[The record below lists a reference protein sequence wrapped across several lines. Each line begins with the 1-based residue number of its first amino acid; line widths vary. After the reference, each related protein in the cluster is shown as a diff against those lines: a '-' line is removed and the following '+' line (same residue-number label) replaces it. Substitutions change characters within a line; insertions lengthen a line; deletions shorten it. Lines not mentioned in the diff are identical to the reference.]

1 VSRIKGESAGRTVF
15 VFTIAESDTTNV
27 GRPTGGSLNISSNV
41 VTGITPTITAYTWS
55 MNTPS
60 KTTTRKYIWQSNAT
74 FDGDGNLVGD

>member
-1 VSRIKGESAGRTVF
+1 
-15 VFTIAESDTTNV
+15 
-27 GRPTGGSLNISSNV
+27 
-41 VTGITPTITAYTWS
+41 